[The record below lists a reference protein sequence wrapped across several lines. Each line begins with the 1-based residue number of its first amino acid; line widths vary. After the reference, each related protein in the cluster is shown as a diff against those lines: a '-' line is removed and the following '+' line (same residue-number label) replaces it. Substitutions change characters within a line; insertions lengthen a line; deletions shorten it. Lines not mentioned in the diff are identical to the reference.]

1 MNLIVESLVITVLA
15 TIGAGLVA
23 LVLKYIFDKGL
34 NYRLFTWMI
43 PGLLILIMNS
53 YVGARMGGLS
63 NPMAMLITFA
73 IGMAAVIVNFIIVGK
88 YLVRQLQQ
96 IAGNLSTSAEG
107 VGNASSMVASSSQS
121 LAEGASEQASSLEET
136 SSSIEELTSMTKQNA
151 DNAQQAKGMM
161 TEAQNIVSS
170 LNRHM
175 NNMADAIAETMRSS
189 EQTGKIIKTIDEIS
203 FQTNLLALNAAV
215 EAARAGESG
224 AGFAVVADEVRNL
237 ARRAA
242 EAAKSTSNLIEKTIN
257 SAKNG
262 DEMTKATRKAFQENI
277 EISSKIGSLIDE
289 IAAASTEQAH
299 GIGQINIA
307 VAEMDK
313 ITQTTAASAEESA
326 SAAQELNIQAMQMEG
341 YVAAL
346 ETIVFGR
353 TEGNGS
359 ERTRAA
365 AVGIR
370 PLVNRNA
377 KSLPVSGVHCGK
389 ASSLKKGKSTL
400 SPKQLI
406 PLEDGERSFQNFES

>member
-88 YLVRQLQQ
+88 YLVGQLQQ
-96 IAGNLSTSAEG
+96 IAGDLSTSAEG

-365 AVGIR
+365 AVGIK

-406 PLEDGERSFQNFES
+406 PLEDGERSFQDFES